1 MGFVGGSL
9 RLRAGFAGGEGGGVG
24 VSSESRVGALAGRT
38 LGAGGAESQDEVG
51 EGSMMEKLGGR
62 GSCVKGCGWRVLAC
76 PV

>member
-38 LGAGGAESQDEVG
+38 LGARGAESQEDVG
-51 EGSMMEKLGGR
+51 DGR
-62 GSCVKGCGWRVLAC
+62 IMDAL
-76 PV
+76 